1 MVTSSYQMKFIMLA
15 SLAVGVSARLLG
27 NCNDEY
33 GCATCAGYK
42 WCEGLQKC
50 VRLWEE
56 KCDDVDY
63 VSETNVEI
71 MDYIIGNN
79 NI

>member
-1 MVTSSYQMKFIMLA
+1 MVSSQMKFIMFA
-15 SLAVGVSARLLG
+15 SLAVGVSGRLLG

-42 WCEGLQKC
+42 WCDCLQQC
-50 VRLWEE
+50 VRWWEE

-63 VSETNVEI
+63 VSEADLGI
-71 MDYIIGNN
+71 MDYLIGNN